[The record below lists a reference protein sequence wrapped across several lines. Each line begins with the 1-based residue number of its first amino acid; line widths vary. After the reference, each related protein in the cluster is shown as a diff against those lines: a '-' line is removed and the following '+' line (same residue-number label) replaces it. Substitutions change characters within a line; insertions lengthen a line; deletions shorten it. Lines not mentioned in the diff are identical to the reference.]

1 MQTALR
7 FLILGCLLGS
17 MAITSCSDDNTP
29 TPDAPKVAKGIWVL
43 NQGSWGGNNA
53 GLTYYDRE
61 TGTVTHDVF
70 TTVNARGLGE
80 LGEDMKRYGSLLYIA
95 VAGSGTVEVV
105 NAKSGLSVKQLTFL
119 DENQQPRQPRAFAFH
134 AGKAYVSLFDG
145 HVARIDTTTL
155 TIEAITSVG
164 PNPEEM
170 AVWGNRLFVANS
182 GGMSFPNYGNTV
194 SMVDLTTFTETSVIE
209 VSLNP
214 VRIAADAYG
223 DLYVLSMGNYD
234 DVPPVL
240 QRIRIATATI
250 ETIPGMEVVNFAL
263 AGDYAYLYNRNYTTM
278 EVSFTLLNVKDD
290 LIEREELIT
299 DGTEITQPYCIGA
312 DPVSGD
318 FYIGES
324 DFASNGVIH
333 IFGRNGVKKGTFNT
347 GMNPYKVE
355 TVNF

>member
-1 MQTALR
+1 MQTSLR
-7 FLILGCLLGS
+7 FLLIGSLLGL
-17 MAITSCSDDNTP
+17 IGFTSCSDENHT
-29 TPDAPKVAKGIWVL
+29 TPDAPKVAKGIWIL

-53 GLTYYDRE
+53 GLTYYNRE
-61 TGTVTHDVF
+61 TGQVSNDVF
-70 TTVNARGLGE
+70 TTLNERGLGE
-80 LGEDMKRYGSLLYIA
+80 LGQDMKRYGSLLYIA

-105 NAKSGLSVKQLTFL
+105 NAASGLSVKQLTFL
-119 DENQQPRQPRAFAFH
+119 DESQQPREPRAFAFH

-145 HVARIDTTTL
+145 HVARIDTATL
-155 TIEAITSVG
+155 TVEAITPVG

-182 GGMSFPNYGNTV
+182 GGLGFPNYGNTV

-209 VSLNP
+209 VGINP

-234 DVPPVL
+234 DIPPVF

-250 ETIPGMEVVNFAL
+250 ETIPGLEVVNFAL
-263 AGDYAYLYNRNYTTM
+263 AGDYAYLYNRNYSTM

-290 LIEREELIT
+290 LIEREDLVT
-299 DGTEITQPYCIGA
+299 DGTAITQPYCIGA

-324 DFASNGVIH
+324 DFASNGVMH
-333 IFGRNGVKKGTFNT
+333 IFSKNGVKKGSFST
-347 GMNPYKVE
+347 GMNPYRVE
-355 TVNF
+355 TVSF